1 MDKRETAGWI
11 LGMLEAVSI
20 CLQAGNE
27 TIAME
32 ILKSGEIKRCE
43 AEESDFFAFEV
54 IDKYIES
61 MKPDLPDWYSNKM
74 NENSEDD
81 SMENMKKYEIK
92 TVENGWTR
100 LENYRDG
107 YVVAIKAFQGICVN
121 ITNFSSSSLHGYS
134 IEDLEKDTG
143 DWSYIFDEQLLERVN
158 GEDELKTV
166 LEKYHLTE
174 DEIAEVLGY
183 DFDKRNSESYD
194 LQAKRIRADMENE

>member
-20 CLQAGNE
+20 CLQDGNE

-32 ILKSGEIKRCE
+32 ILKSGEIKRYE

-174 DEIAEVLGY
+174 DDIAEVLGY

>member
-20 CLQAGNE
+20 CLQAGDE

-32 ILKSGEIKRCE
+32 ILKSGEIKRYE
-43 AEESDFFAFEV
+43 AEESDFIAFEE
-54 IDKYIES
+54 IDEYIES
-61 MKPDLPDWYSNKM
+61 MKPDLPDWYLNKM

-81 SMENMKKYEIK
+81 CMENMKQYEIK
-92 TVENGWTR
+92 TIENGWTR

-143 DWSYIFDEQLLERVN
+143 DWSYIFDEQLLARVD
-158 GEDELKTV
+158 GEDELKAV

-174 DEIAEVLGY
+174 AEIAEVLNY
-183 DFDKRNSESYD
+183 DFDNRNSESYD
-194 LQAKRIRADMENE
+194 L

>member
-20 CLQAGNE
+20 CLQAGDE

-32 ILKSGEIKRCE
+32 ILKSGEIKRYE
-43 AEESDFFAFEV
+43 AEESDFIAFEE
-54 IDKYIES
+54 IDEYIES
-61 MKPDLPDWYSNKM
+61 MKPDLPDWYLNKM

-81 SMENMKKYEIK
+81 CMENMKQYEIK
-92 TVENGWTR
+92 TIENGWTR

-134 IEDLEKDTG
+134 IEDLEKGTG
-143 DWSYIFDEQLLERVN
+143 DWSYIFDEQLLERVD

-174 DEIAEVLGY
+174 AEITEVLSY
-183 DFDKRNSESYD
+183 DFDNRYSESYE
-194 LQAKRIRADMENE
+194 LQAKRIQAYMRNE